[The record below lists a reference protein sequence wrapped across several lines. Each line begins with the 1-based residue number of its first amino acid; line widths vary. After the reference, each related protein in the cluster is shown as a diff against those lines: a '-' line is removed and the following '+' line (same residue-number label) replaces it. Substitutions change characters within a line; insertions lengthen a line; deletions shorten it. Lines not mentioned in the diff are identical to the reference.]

1 MDILK
6 LRESLFEDIDEYL
19 KIRDKYKLSPTSKG
33 DFFEE
38 IMRNFFQ
45 KVLPSGYSVYHG
57 NIIDETRESAEL
69 DLIVVDNALMDKFQ
83 NHNVN
88 NVIVVDKGCVILVAQ
103 LKTGIVDMKTFQNV
117 KDNLKFILVKLY

>member
-1 MDILK
+1 
-6 LRESLFEDIDEYL
+6 
-19 KIRDKYKLSPTSKG
+19 
-33 DFFEE
+33 
-38 IMRNFFQ
+38 MRNFFQ